1 MASGQVYRA
10 ERPNTWP
17 HRPMLL
23 GEDST
28 CQPGA
33 VHTWPFA
40 SGWLRGIW
48 WPPQGGDPE
57 SIAATRVMASGFAP
71 TKPAVADLVNYI
83 YRTRVNP
90 NSGGVPR
97 NDVP

>member
-33 VHTWPFA
+33 VHTWPLD
-40 SGWLRGIW
+40 SNIRK
-48 WPPQGGDPE
+48 GGRCNGKRMLE
-57 SIAATRVMASGFAP
+57 S
-71 TKPAVADLVNYI
+71 DH
-83 YRTRVNP
+83 
-90 NSGGVPR
+90 
-97 NDVP
+97 